1 MDESRS
7 KRVKNVPSRKNIPS
21 RRGTS
26 HDGGV
31 QVDWSFQS
39 NSPAMISNN
48 SRNLRSL
55 DREKAVAAHRVDLN
69 NIFLPPQRSS
79 LKVKKKASPSLLIE
93 RSSFPYDST
102 IIPQERKIGSPP
114 IRHRSPASAKV
125 SPYQTPQERSISR
138 SNSRAKETSHREPTD
153 KVLNVSHS
161 SQTSHKP
168 KYRGSSNP
176 RPPLN
181 ESYHSTSRNNDSSYK
196 RESRADLD
204 STMLPDSAKMNY
216 LKQSWLSND
225 HSSELALA
233 SLLNKKP
240 PSSTGKRE
248 QQRIYREKKMSYMSN
263 LNDSSFQSKMGDS
276 HLKLKD
282 ASKYLDLKDLRIGP
296 SLSRDLQKLGLIV
309 RQEALTQKLRPDK
322 SQELKANSQ
331 FQAPMYAANFAAQGQ
346 ENKERHQNPNEILEE
361 QRPIGTEEYYE
372 EFFSTHKMTFD
383 FERTRVSQRTGKK
396 KDYYT
401 PEPTPSNANAGLKN
415 YFSNREAPMTLSYRP
430 SEEKVMRVRYV
441 D

>member
-1 MDESRS
+1 
-7 KRVKNVPSRKNIPS
+7 
-21 RRGTS
+21 
-26 HDGGV
+26 
-31 QVDWSFQS
+31 
-39 NSPAMISNN
+39 
-48 SRNLRSL
+48 
-55 DREKAVAAHRVDLN
+55 
-69 NIFLPPQRSS
+69 
-79 LKVKKKASPSLLIE
+79 
-93 RSSFPYDST
+93 
-102 IIPQERKIGSPP
+102 
-114 IRHRSPASAKV
+114 
-125 SPYQTPQERSISR
+125 
-138 SNSRAKETSHREPTD
+138 
-153 KVLNVSHS
+153 
-161 SQTSHKP
+161 
-168 KYRGSSNP
+168 
-176 RPPLN
+176 
-181 ESYHSTSRNNDSSYK
+181 
-196 RESRADLD
+196 
-204 STMLPDSAKMNY
+204 MLPDSAKMNY

-233 SLLNKKP
+233 NLLNKKP

-263 LNDSSFQSKMGDS
+263 QLNDSSFQSKMGDS

-309 RQEALTQKLRPDK
+309 RQEALTHQKLRPDK

-331 FQAPMYAANFAAQGQ
+331 FQTPMYASNYAVQGQ
-346 ENKERHQNPNEILEE
+346 ENKEKHHNEIPEE

-383 FERTRVSQRTGKK
+383 FEKQRVSQRTGKK

-415 YFSNREAPMTLSYRP
+415 YFSNREAPNTLSYRP